1 MTSKQVPPVTIV
13 HILKESGILPLP
25 ESEATTA
32 RIKRRQAVHRQ
43 QLLKHMGMCAR
54 PLEPLDSLPS
64 LRLNVDALG
73 DCHEVQYRAYS
84 YHCQVE
90 LFSRFLRGFWIDDIS
105 LVPQGELDTVV
116 GIFKGLFGP
125 VTSKRANAPVRR
137 HPAIARAMQPEHMQ
151 QLQALVADLE
161 SRGALWPRTLVV
173 SREIHAHAG
182 DDETNA
188 DASPSEIEQTQSQE
202 SKRNDVGSARPVK
215 TFVDKSPAPWQHQA
229 GAFDTA
235 DKRLQRMA
243 EKKNQSQYQRGREQV
258 ADNSAHAVT
267 HSPAAQRQC
276 RPLAVSNAFGL
287 LSTIKEEPANGVY
300 AREDGTPQQLIQSP
314 KNRTTSSD
322 NQSNEPSIPVTTA
335 VGSGDAFSSIDRK
348 RDRIATRNSARDER
362 VAGGR
367 RDSWRMSLSG
377 NSQVAERS
385 PSRSRY
391 REVRK
396 GSNWMN
402 KEYTDGR
409 DLDWS
414 RGTK

>member
-43 QLLKHMGMCAR
+43 QLLKHM
-54 PLEPLDSLPS
+54 EPLDSLPS

-73 DCHEVQYRAYS
+73 DCHEVQYRAYF

-90 LFSRFLRGFWIDDIS
+90 LLSRFLRGFWIDDIS

-125 VTSKRANAPVRR
+125 VTSKVANAPVRR

-173 SREIHAHAG
+173 SREVHAHAG
-182 DDETNA
+182 EDEMNA
-188 DASPSEIEQTQSQE
+188 DASPSEFEQPPSQE
-202 SKRNDVGSARPVK
+202 SKRNDVGLARPVK
-215 TFVDKSPAPWQHQA
+215 TFVDKSPAPWLHQV

-258 ADNSAHAVT
+258 ADNSAHAIT
-267 HSPAAQRQC
+267 HSRASQRQC

-287 LSTIKEEPANGVY
+287 LSTIKEEPENGFH
-300 AREDGTPQQLIQSP
+300 APEDGTPKQLVESA
-314 KNRTTSSD
+314 KNRTTFSD
-322 NQSNEPSIPVTTA
+322 DQSNEPSIPVTTA
-335 VGSGDAFSSIDRK
+335 VSSGDAFSSISRK
-348 RDRIATRNSARDER
+348 RDRIATRSSARSER
-362 VAGGR
+362 VAVGMR
-367 RDSWRMSLSG
+367 NSWRIPLSG
-377 NSQVAERS
+377 DSQDAGRAH
-385 PSRSRY
+385 SRSRD
-391 REVRK
+391 RDVRK

-402 KEYTDGR
+402 KGYTDGR
-409 DLDWS
+409 DLDWG
-414 RGTK
+414 RGSK